1 MPDSIRPFL
10 ASLDRD
16 ALVDLI
22 VEEADRD
29 DGLAERLG
37 LRVAMAAPGTDGLL
51 ALKKA
56 IGRATRTYGFLR
68 YRDVRAFAR
77 GVDEVADLLD
87 GLVTDGRPDAA
98 IGLAE
103 HALAR
108 LERALDHADD
118 SDGLIGD
125 LLARFQRTHLDACRA
140 AGPDPVKLAERLFR
154 WELSDDWDVFRG
166 AAETYSDVLGEAG
179 LARYR
184 LLAETEWE
192 RMPTLAPVPEAI
204 EPNDS
209 NRFSVTYMMESLA
222 HAYHDVDMEIA
233 VRSRDLSSAYR
244 FLEIA
249 QVCRDAGRPDEAL
262 DWAERGVGAFPE
274 RTDHRL
280 REFIA
285 DEYLRRARGDDAM
298 AIIWAQFLEQPAL
311 AAFQLLKRYAD
322 QIGTWALWRSR
333 ALAEVRRSIDVAKAP
348 GPRPAAISRA
358 RYRWDVPPDG
368 SRLVDILRW
377 EGHVDEAW
385 SEAQAF
391 GCSPG
396 LLLLLA
402 AERQATHPDEAIPIY
417 RQEVERLLQVSDK
430 GNYVQAVDLLG
441 RIGLL
446 MSRLGRATEFASYV
460 ADIRAANARRPAFR
474 SLLDDAQLAPKR
486 PILRAVD

>member
-1 MPDSIRPFL
+1 MPDPIRPFL

-37 LRVAMAAPGTDGLL
+37 LRAAMAAPGTDGLP

-108 LERALDHADD
+108 LEKALDRADD

-125 LLARFQRTHLDACRA
+125 LLARFQRTHLEACRA

-166 AAETYSDVLGEAG
+166 AAETYSDVLGETG

-184 LLAETEWE
+184 LLAELEWE
-192 RMPTLAPVPEAI
+192 RMPTLAPVPDGI

-209 NRFSVTYMMESLA
+209 KRFSVTYMMQSLA
-222 HAYHDVDMEIA
+222 HAYQDVDMEIA

-249 QVCRDAGRPDEAL
+249 QVCRDAGRPEEAL
-262 DWAERGVGAFPE
+262 DWAERGVRAFPE

-311 AAFQLLKRYAD
+311 AAFQLLKRYSD
-322 QIGTWALWRSR
+322 QIGTWPLWRPR
-333 ALAEVRRSIDVAKAP
+333 ALAEVRRSIDLAKSAGPKRAP
-348 GPRPAAISRA
+348 IGRA
-358 RYRWDVPPDG
+358 RYRWDVPRDG
-368 SRLVDILRW
+368 SRLVDIVLW

-385 SEAQAF
+385 SEAQAL

-402 AERQATHPDEAIPIY
+402 AERQGTHPADAIPIY
-417 RQEVERLLQVSDK
+417 RQEVERLLQVSSK
-430 GNYVQAVDLLG
+430 GNYAQAVALLG
-441 RIGLL
+441 RIGPL
-446 MSRLGRATEFASYV
+446 MSRLGRAAEFASYV
-460 ADIRAANARRPAFR
+460 ADIRAANARRPAFT

-486 PILRAVD
+486 PMLRAVD

>member
-1 MPDSIRPFL
+1 MPDPIRPFL

-22 VEEADRD
+22 VEEAVRD

-37 LRVAMAAPGTDGLL
+37 LRAAMAAPGTDGLP
-51 ALKKA
+51 AMKKA

-68 YRDVRAFAR
+68 YRDVRAFTR

-108 LERALDHADD
+108 LEKALDHADD

-140 AGPDPVKLAERLFR
+140 ARPDPEKLAERLFR

-166 AAETYSDVLGEAG
+166 AAETYAEVLGEAG

-184 LLAETEWE
+184 HLAEAEWE
-192 RMPTLAPVPEAI
+192 RLPTLAPVQEGI
-204 EPNDS
+204 ELHDS
-209 NRFSVTYMMESLA
+209 GRFTVTYMMESLA
-222 HAYHDVDMEIA
+222 HAFHDVDMEIA

-262 DWAERGVGAFPE
+262 DWAERGVRAFPE

-280 REFIA
+280 REFMA

-298 AIIWAQFLEQPAL
+298 AVIWAQFHEQPAL

-322 QIGTWALWRSR
+322 QIGTWAPWRSR
-333 ALAEVRRSIDVAKAP
+333 ALAEVRRSIDQAKAA
-348 GPRPAAISRA
+348 GPTPARIGRA
-358 RYRWDVPPDG
+358 RYRWDLPPDG
-368 SRLVDILRW
+368 SRLVDILLW
-377 EGHVDEAW
+377 ERHVDEAW
-385 SEAQAF
+385 SEAHAL

-402 AERQATHPDEAIPIY
+402 AERQATHPDDAIPIY

-430 GNYVQAVDLLG
+430 GNYAQAVELLG
-441 RIGLL
+441 RIGPL
-446 MSRLGRATEFASYV
+446 MSRLGRATEFASYL
-460 ADIRAANARRPAFR
+460 ADIRAANARRPAFT
-474 SLLDDAQLAPKR
+474 SLLDAAQLAPRR
-486 PILRAVD
+486 PVLRALD

>member
-1 MPDSIRPFL
+1 MPDPIRPFL

-22 VEEADRD
+22 VEEADRNN
-29 DGLAERLG
+29 GLAERLG
-37 LRVAMAAPGTDGLL
+37 LRAAMAGPATDGLP

-68 YRDVRAFAR
+68 YRDVRAYAR
-77 GVDEVADLLD
+77 GVGEVADLLD
-87 GLVTDGRPDAA
+87 RLVTDGRPDAA

-108 LERALDHADD
+108 LEKALEHADD

-125 LLARFQRTHLDACRA
+125 LLARFQRTHLEACRA

-166 AAETYSDVLGEAG
+166 AAETYSDVLGETG

-184 LLAETEWE
+184 LLAEAEWE
-192 RMPTLAPVPEAI
+192 RMPTLGPAPDGT
-204 EPNDS
+204 EPHDS

-222 HAYHDVDMEIA
+222 RAYRDVDMEIA

-262 DWAERGVGAFPE
+262 DWAERGVRAFPE

-280 REFIA
+280 REIIA
-285 DEYLRRARGDDAM
+285 DEYLHRARGDDAI
-298 AIIWAQFLEQPAL
+298 AVIWAQFLDQPAL

-333 ALAEVRRSIDVAKAP
+333 ALAEVRRSIDLAKAA
-348 GPRPAAISRA
+348 GPTPAPIGPA
-358 RYRWDVPPDG
+358 RYRRALPRDG
-368 SRLVDILRW
+368 SRLVDILVW

-385 SEAQAF
+385 SEARAL

-402 AERQATHPDEAIPIY
+402 AERQATHPDDAIPIY

-430 GNYVQAVDLLG
+430 GNYAHAVDLLG
-441 RIGLL
+441 RIGPL

-460 ADIRAANARRPAFR
+460 ADIRAANARRPAFT
-474 SLLDDAQLAPKR
+474 SLLDDAQLAPKH